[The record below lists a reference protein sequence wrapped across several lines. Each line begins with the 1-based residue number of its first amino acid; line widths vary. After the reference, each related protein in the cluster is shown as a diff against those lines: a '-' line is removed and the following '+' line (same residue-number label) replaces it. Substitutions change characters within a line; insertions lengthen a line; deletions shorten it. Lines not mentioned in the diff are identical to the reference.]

1 MFISRCLSTGEIQ
14 SPIACVHCHP
24 RLSNYMIVVFCN
36 GSLLSFSPLSSTE
49 PISQTSV
56 SIPEACPLSVCFGS
70 GIGSDQFALYVLYS
84 TGDVGIEMPFYIEG
98 YQLPMKAYAS
108 LIEEGHTELNE
119 WLYSWEQCNEK
130 YMRSVSS
137 RQMGMPFVIMK
148 QSEVDGKPLDVV
160 GKQPNVTS
168 KQFGVNGKQ
177 LDVNGK
183 QLDVN
188 GKQFG
193 VATKQLSVAGK
204 QLSVTNKQL
213 GVSEIQPD
221 ISLKQSDNLPST
233 NRFQSGQ
240 IRMFEYLLLFTSRQ
254 PLSTDVVA
262 VFCILDHSTLR
273 ISLRC
278 IKEPCASDVLM
289 ERRYHS

>member
-1 MFISRCLSTGEIQ
+1 
-14 SPIACVHCHP
+14 
-24 RLSNYMIVVFCN
+24 
-36 GSLLSFSPLSSTE
+36 
-49 PISQTSV
+49 
-56 SIPEACPLSVCFGS
+56 
-70 GIGSDQFALYVLYS
+70 
-84 TGDVGIEMPFYIEG
+84 
-98 YQLPMKAYAS
+98 MKAYAS

-137 RQMGMPFVIMK
+137 RQVGMPFVIVK
-148 QSEVDGKPLDVV
+148 QPEVDGKPLDIV
-160 GKQPNVTS
+160 GKQPDVTS
-168 KQFGVNGKQ
+168 KQFGVNS
-177 LDVNGK
+177 K

-193 VATKQLSVAGK
+193 VAGKQLSVANK

-240 IRMFEYLLLFTSRQ
+240 IRMFEYRLLFTSRQ

>member
-1 MFISRCLSTGEIQ
+1 
-14 SPIACVHCHP
+14 
-24 RLSNYMIVVFCN
+24 
-36 GSLLSFSPLSSTE
+36 
-49 PISQTSV
+49 
-56 SIPEACPLSVCFGS
+56 
-70 GIGSDQFALYVLYS
+70 
-84 TGDVGIEMPFYIEG
+84 
-98 YQLPMKAYAS
+98 
-108 LIEEGHTELNE
+108 
-119 WLYSWEQCNEK
+119 
-130 YMRSVSS
+130 
-137 RQMGMPFVIMK
+137 MPFVIVK
-148 QSEVDGKPLDVV
+148 QPEVDGKPLDIV
-160 GKQPNVTS
+160 GKQPDVTS
-168 KQFGVNGKQ
+168 KQFGVNS
-177 LDVNGK
+177 K

-193 VATKQLSVAGK
+193 VAGKQLSVANK

-240 IRMFEYLLLFTSRQ
+240 IRMFEYRLLFTSRQ

>member
-1 MFISRCLSTGEIQ
+1 MLISRCLSTGEIQ

-36 GSLLSFSPLSSTE
+36 GSLLSFSPLSSAE

-84 TGDVGIEMPFYIEG
+84 TGDVGIEMPFCIEG
-98 YQLPMKAYAS
+98 YQLPLKAYAS

-137 RQMGMPFVIMK
+137 RQVGMPFVIVK
-148 QSEVDGKPLDVV
+148 QPEVDGKPLDII
-160 GKQPNVTS
+160 GKQPDVTS
-168 KQFGVNGKQ
+168 KQFGVNS
-177 LDVNGK
+177 K

-193 VATKQLSVAGK
+193 VAGKQLSVANK

-240 IRMFEYLLLFTSRQ
+240 IRMFEYRLLFTSRQ

>member
-1 MFISRCLSTGEIQ
+1 
-14 SPIACVHCHP
+14 
-24 RLSNYMIVVFCN
+24 MIVVFCN
-36 GSLLSFSPLSSTE
+36 GSLLSFSPLSSAE

-84 TGDVGIEMPFYIEG
+84 TGDVGIEMPFCIEG
-98 YQLPMKAYAS
+98 YQLPLKAYAS

-137 RQMGMPFVIMK
+137 RQVGMPFVIVK
-148 QSEVDGKPLDVV
+148 QPEVDGKPLDIV
-160 GKQPNVTS
+160 GKQPDVTS
-168 KQFGVNGKQ
+168 KQFGVNS
-177 LDVNGK
+177 K

-193 VATKQLSVAGK
+193 VAGKQLSVANK

-240 IRMFEYLLLFTSRQ
+240 IRMFEYRLLFTSRQ

>member
-1 MFISRCLSTGEIQ
+1 M
-14 SPIACVHCHP
+14 
-24 RLSNYMIVVFCN
+24 
-36 GSLLSFSPLSSTE
+36 
-49 PISQTSV
+49 
-56 SIPEACPLSVCFGS
+56 
-70 GIGSDQFALYVLYS
+70 
-84 TGDVGIEMPFYIEG
+84 
-98 YQLPMKAYAS
+98 
-108 LIEEGHTELNE
+108 
-119 WLYSWEQCNEK
+119 
-130 YMRSVSS
+130 
-137 RQMGMPFVIMK
+137 
-148 QSEVDGKPLDVV
+148 DGKPLDIV
-160 GKQPNVTS
+160 GKQPDVTS
-168 KQFGVNGKQ
+168 KQFGVNS
-177 LDVNGK
+177 K

-193 VATKQLSVAGK
+193 VAGKQLSVANK

-240 IRMFEYLLLFTSRQ
+240 IRMFEYRLLFTSRQ